1 MKRVLLK
8 KERLLALKQV
18 KLPKDPMMTD
28 EDSDVSST
36 AAKRK
41 EIEERLAK
49 MPKLDY
55 KIPQNGAPVVGENF
69 FVD

>member
-55 KIPQNGAPVVGENF
+55 KIPQTGAPVVGENF